1 MNSLDLS
8 EFTYGH
14 SVSRKFIKMKG
25 IHFLT
30 RLNYSQR
37 QDAVLAKLGIQG
49 VCCMFF
55 VLFELVEVTRK
66 FTTVLFFLNF

>member
-14 SVSRKFIKMKG
+14 SIFRKFIKIKG

-37 QDAVLAKLGIQG
+37 QDAVLAKTGDSR
-49 VCCMFF
+49 CMFF
-55 VLFELVEVTRK
+55 VSFELVEVTRK
-66 FTTVLFFLNF
+66 FTTVLFFFNF